1 MSQAV
6 PQAKNPYF
14 FSLQQILD
22 PTLEEG
28 SQTHPNQHF
37 FKVVF
42 EKKVQGLMSKVT
54 Q

>member
-1 MSQAV
+1 MSKAM

-28 SQTHPNQHF
+28 SQTYPNQPF
-37 FKVVF
+37 SKFLFKDIFKVFV
-42 EKKVQGLMSKVT
+42 
-54 Q
+54 